1 MSRAPSVAAL
11 LVSTLLDANAVR
23 AQDQPAAFSIARAS
37 GAIAVD
43 GVLDDPGWKSA
54 TPIDVWYET
63 NPGDNVPP
71 RVQNV
76 GRLAYDD
83 RFFYVGLELGD
94 PEPGKIKAPF
104 SDRDN
109 VDNTTDYAGVILDPR
124 NDGKTGILFLANP
137 RGIQYDAVSNDTTG
151 NEDSSPDFF
160 WDAAGTI
167 GAAGWT
173 LEIRIPFSSLR
184 YPTSDPQT
192 WGFMLYRN
200 WPREFRYQMLA
211 NRMPR
216 GGNCFICYESKLEG
230 LSGLPRGGHLVL
242 APYVNGQRTDEPG
255 GELGT
260 PLERGPV
267 TGEAGLDLKWTPSAA
282 AAVDATLNPDFSQ
295 IESDVAQIDANE
307 RFALFYPEKRP
318 FFLEGV
324 ELLST
329 PIQAVYT
336 RTITSPRYGGRI
348 TGRLGAAA
356 YTALFAEDR
365 GGGSAILPA
374 ANGSSFAD
382 QDFRSW
388 AGVARVRRDLGNSFA
403 SLLLSDREVEGGG
416 FNRLLGPDFQ
426 WRPREGENVT
436 GQLLWSFSR
445 TPNRPELAEEWDG
458 RSLDGHAANA
468 YWNHSRPRHDW
479 WLEYRDFGDGFRAD
493 NGFVP
498 QVGFREMFLDTG
510 WTFRPAG
517 GSVRRLRT
525 YLILDRTT
533 DREGELISDELSPG
547 FGLDARFNTFARIRW
562 AWNDVRVGDGTQTLP
577 RGRLLYVV
585 NTSPARFLP
594 QINLEGFLGGEVDFE
609 NARKGTG
616 GNVVLGWTLRPTDH
630 LELRLNNGRRW
641 LDVEVP
647 GQTERPRLFTARVDR
662 LRATYNFT
670 ARAFA
675 RVIGQYVQTRRDP
688 SLYLE
693 EVEAKE
699 SAFSGSVLVAY
710 KLNWQTVVFLGYGDE
725 RELSELDSLERSSR
739 QFFVKLSYALQR

>member
-1 MSRAPSVAAL
+1 MPRVASVAAL
-11 LVSTLLDANAVR
+11 LVSTLLDASAAG
-23 AQDQPAAFSIARAS
+23 AQDRPATFRIARAS

-43 GVLDDPGWKSA
+43 GTLDDPGWKSA
-54 TPIDVWYET
+54 APIDVWYET
-63 NPGDNVPP
+63 NPGDNVTP

-76 GRLAYDD
+76 GRLTYDE
-83 RFFYVGLELGD
+83 RYFYVGLELGD
-94 PEPGKIKAPF
+94 PDPGAIKAPF

-160 WDAAGTI
+160 WDAAATI
-167 GAAGWT
+167 GEAGWT

-200 WPREFRYQMLA
+200 WPREFRYQM
-211 NRMPR
+211 
-216 GGNCFICYESKLEG
+216 
-230 LSGLPRGGHLVL
+230 
-242 APYVNGQRTDEPG
+242 
-255 GELGT
+255 
-260 PLERGPV
+260 
-267 TGEAGLDLKWTPSAA
+267 
-282 AAVDATLNPDFSQ
+282 
-295 IESDVAQIDANE
+295 
-307 RFALFYPEKRP
+307 PEKRP

-365 GGGSAILPA
+365 GGGSAIVPG
-374 ANGSSFAD
+374 ANGSTFAD

-388 AGVARVRRDLGNSFA
+388 VGLARVRRDFGKSFA

-416 FNRLLGPDFQ
+416 FNRVVGPDLQ

-498 QVGFREMFLDTG
+498 QVGIREMFLDTG

-517 GSVRRLRT
+517 GPVRRLRT

-562 AWNDVRVGDGTQTLP
+562 AWNDVRVGDGMQTLP

-594 QINLEGFLGGEVDFE
+594 QVNLEGFLGGEIDFE
-609 NARKGTG
+609 NARKGSG
-616 GNVVLGWTLRPTDH
+616 GNVILGWTLRPTDH

-641 LDVEVP
+641 LC
-647 GQTERPRLFTARVDR
+647 RRCAIPRCTS
-662 LRATYNFT
+662 
-670 ARAFA
+670 
-675 RVIGQYVQTRRDP
+675 RRSRRRSP
-688 SLYLE
+688 
-693 EVEAKE
+693 A
-699 SAFSGSVLVAY
+699 SAAPCSWPTS
-710 KLNWQTVVFLGYGDE
+710 
-725 RELSELDSLERSSR
+725 
-739 QFFVKLSYALQR
+739 

>member
-1 MSRAPSVAAL
+1 
-11 LVSTLLDANAVR
+11 
-23 AQDQPAAFSIARAS
+23 
-37 GAIAVD
+37 
-43 GVLDDPGWKSA
+43 
-54 TPIDVWYET
+54 
-63 NPGDNVPP
+63 
-71 RVQNV
+71 
-76 GRLAYDD
+76 
-83 RFFYVGLELGD
+83 
-94 PEPGKIKAPF
+94 
-104 SDRDN
+104 
-109 VDNTTDYAGVILDPR
+109 
-124 NDGKTGILFLANP
+124 
-137 RGIQYDAVSNDTTG
+137 
-151 NEDSSPDFF
+151 
-160 WDAAGTI
+160 
-167 GAAGWT
+167 
-173 LEIRIPFSSLR
+173 
-184 YPTSDPQT
+184 
-192 WGFMLYRN
+192 
-200 WPREFRYQMLA
+200 
-211 NRMPR
+211 
-216 GGNCFICYESKLEG
+216 
-230 LSGLPRGGHLVL
+230 
-242 APYVNGQRTDEPG
+242 
-255 GELGT
+255 T

-267 TGEAGLDLKWTPSAA
+267 TGEAGLDFKWTPSAA

-365 GGGSAILPA
+365 GGGSAIVPG
-374 ANGSSFAD
+374 ANGSTFAD

-388 AGVARVRRDLGNSFA
+388 VGLARVRRDFGKSFA

-416 FNRLLGPDFQ
+416 FNRVVGPDLQ

-498 QVGFREMFLDTG
+498 QVGIREMFLDTG

-517 GSVRRLRT
+517 GPVRRLRT

-594 QINLEGFLGGEVDFE
+594 QVNLEGFLGGEIDFE
-609 NARKGTG
+609 NARKGSG
-616 GNVVLGWTLRPTDH
+616 GNVILGWTLRPTDH

-647 GQTERPRLFTARVDR
+647 GRTERPRLFTARVDR

-699 SAFSGSVLVAY
+699 SAFSGSVLLAY
-710 KLNWQTVVFLGYGDE
+710 KLNWQTVVFLGYGDD
-725 RELSELDSLERSSR
+725 RELSEQDSLERSGR